1 MSKCYIIAEAG
12 VNHNGSDELA
22 LQLVEAAAKS
32 GADAVKFQTFKTE
45 NLVSQEAKTAE
56 YQKLQ
61 TGEDSQFNMLKKLE
75 ISEELH
81 IKLIDQC
88 KQSGIEFLST
98 PFDVES
104 AKFLLDL
111 GMKKIKVSSGELTNI
126 PFIKELANYD
136 MPMIVSTGMSTLAE
150 IKDAVEAIQNARE
163 IKQFKRPLSE
173 MLTILHC
180 TSNYPAKYKDI
191 NLRAIQTI
199 ENEFNIPVGYS
210 DHTEGVFV
218 SVSAVV
224 MGATIVEKHFTLDK
238 DMPGP
243 DHQASLDPEELKEMV
258 DQIRSIEWC
267 LGDGIKAPTKS
278 ELPVRELVRRS
289 VVLVLDKKA
298 GEVLKLSDLS
308 LLRPGNGIA
317 PIDIEKI
324 VGMKLLSDCKSNTT
338 IQWSDLVQ

>member
-1 MSKCYIIAEAG
+1 MNECYIVAEAG

-22 LQLVEAAAKS
+22 IKLVKVAAEA
-32 GADAVKFQTFKTE
+32 GADAVKFQTFKAE
-45 NLVSQEAKTAE
+45 SLVSQVARTAE

-61 TGEDSQFNMLKKLE
+61 TGEGSQFSMLKKLE

-111 GMKKIKVSSGELTNI
+111 GMKKIKVPSGELTNI

-150 IKDAVEAIQNARE
+150 VKDAVEAIQNIRE

-191 NLRAIQTI
+191 NLRAMQTI
-199 ENEFNIPVGYS
+199 ENEFNTPVGYS

-218 SVSAVV
+218 SVSAVA
-224 MGATIVEKHFTLDK
+224 MGATLIEKHFTLDK
-238 DMPGP
+238 DMLGP
-243 DHQASLDPEELKEMV
+243 DHKASLNPEEFKEMV
-258 DQIRSIEWC
+258 RQIRGVEQC
-267 LGDGIKAPTKS
+267 LGSGIKAPMEN
-278 ELPVRELVRRS
+278 ELPIRALVRRS
-289 VVLVLDKKA
+289 VVLKSDKKA
-298 GEVLKLSDLS
+298 NEVLELEDLI
-308 LLRPGNGIA
+308 LLRPGHGVA
-317 PIDIEKI
+317 PVDMKMV
-324 VGMKLLSDCKSNTT
+324 VGKKLLVDYKSGSTL
-338 IQWSDLVQ
+338 QWSDLA

>member
-1 MSKCYIIAEAG
+1 MNECYIIAEAG

-22 LQLVEAAAKS
+22 IKLVKVAAEA
-32 GADAVKFQTFKTE
+32 GADAVKFQTFKAE
-45 NLVSQEAKTAE
+45 SLVSQEARTAE
-56 YQKLQ
+56 YQRLQ
-61 TGEDSQFNMLKKLE
+61 TGEDSQFSMLKKLE

-111 GMKKIKVSSGELTNI
+111 GMKKIKVPSGELTNI

-150 IKDAVEAIQNARE
+150 VKDAVEAIQNIRE

-191 NLRAIQTI
+191 NLRAMQTI
-199 ENEFNIPVGYS
+199 ENEFNTPVGYS

-218 SVSAVV
+218 SVSAVA
-224 MGATIVEKHFTLDK
+224 MGATLIEKHFTLDK
-238 DMPGP
+238 DMLGP
-243 DHQASLDPEELKEMV
+243 DHKASLNPEEFKEMV
-258 DQIRSIEWC
+258 KQIRGVEQC
-267 LGDGIKAPTKS
+267 LGNGIKAPMEN
-278 ELPVRELVRRS
+278 ELPVRALVRRS
-289 VVLVLDKKA
+289 VVLTSDKKA
-298 GEVLKLSDLS
+298 NEVLELEDLI
-308 LLRPGNGIA
+308 LLRPGHGVA
-317 PIDIEKI
+317 PVDMKKV
-324 VGMKLLSDCKSNTT
+324 VGKKLLVDYKSGSTL
-338 IQWSDLVQ
+338 QWCDLA

>member
-1 MSKCYIIAEAG
+1 
-12 VNHNGSDELA
+12 
-22 LQLVEAAAKS
+22 
-32 GADAVKFQTFKTE
+32 
-45 NLVSQEAKTAE
+45 
-56 YQKLQ
+56 
-61 TGEDSQFNMLKKLE
+61 MLKKLE

-111 GMKKIKVSSGELTNI
+111 GMKKIKVPSGELTNI

-150 IKDAVEAIQNARE
+150 VKDAVEAIQNIRE

-191 NLRAIQTI
+191 NLRAMQTI
-199 ENEFNIPVGYS
+199 ENEFNTPVGYS

-218 SVSAVV
+218 SVSAVA
-224 MGATIVEKHFTLDK
+224 MGATLIEKHFTLDK
-238 DMPGP
+238 DMLGP
-243 DHQASLDPEELKEMV
+243 DHKASLNPEEFKEMV
-258 DQIRSIEWC
+258 RQIRGVEQC
-267 LGDGIKAPTKS
+267 LGSGIKAPMEN
-278 ELPVRELVRRS
+278 ELPIRALVRRS
-289 VVLVLDKKA
+289 VVLKSDKKA
-298 GEVLKLSDLS
+298 NEVLELEDLI
-308 LLRPGNGIA
+308 LLRPGHGVA
-317 PIDIEKI
+317 PVDMKMV
-324 VGMKLLSDCKSNTT
+324 VGKKLLVDYKSGSTL
-338 IQWSDLVQ
+338 QWSDLA

>member
-98 PFDVES
+98 PFDAES

-126 PFIKELANYD
+126 PFIKE
-136 MPMIVSTGMSTLAE
+136 
-150 IKDAVEAIQNARE
+150 
-163 IKQFKRPLSE
+163 
-173 MLTILHC
+173 
-180 TSNYPAKYKDI
+180 
-191 NLRAIQTI
+191 
-199 ENEFNIPVGYS
+199 
-210 DHTEGVFV
+210 
-218 SVSAVV
+218 
-224 MGATIVEKHFTLDK
+224 
-238 DMPGP
+238 
-243 DHQASLDPEELKEMV
+243 
-258 DQIRSIEWC
+258 
-267 LGDGIKAPTKS
+267 
-278 ELPVRELVRRS
+278 
-289 VVLVLDKKA
+289 
-298 GEVLKLSDLS
+298 
-308 LLRPGNGIA
+308 
-317 PIDIEKI
+317 
-324 VGMKLLSDCKSNTT
+324 
-338 IQWSDLVQ
+338 

>member
-1 MSKCYIIAEAG
+1 MNECYIIAEAG

-22 LQLVEAAAKS
+22 IKLVKVAAEA
-32 GADAVKFQTFKTE
+32 GADAIKFQTFKAE
-45 NLVSQEAKTAE
+45 SLVSQEARTAE

-61 TGEDSQFNMLKKLE
+61 TGEDSQFSMLKKLE
-75 ISEELH
+75 ISEKLH

-111 GMKKIKVSSGELTNI
+111 GMKKIKVPSGELTNI

-150 IKDAVEAIQNARE
+150 VKDAVEAIQNIRE

-191 NLRAIQTI
+191 NLRAMQTI
-199 ENEFNIPVGYS
+199 ENEFNTPVGYS

-224 MGATIVEKHFTLDK
+224 MGATLIEKHFTLDK
-238 DMPGP
+238 DMLGP
-243 DHQASLDPEELKEMV
+243 DHKASLNPEEFKEMV
-258 DQIRSIEWC
+258 KQIRDVEQC
-267 LGDGIKAPTKS
+267 LGSGIKAPMEN
-278 ELPVRELVRRS
+278 ELPVRALVRRS
-289 VVLVLDKKA
+289 VVLTSDKKA
-298 GEVLKLSDLS
+298 NEVLELEDLI
-308 LLRPGNGIA
+308 LLRPGHGVA
-317 PIDIEKI
+317 PVDMKKV
-324 VGMKLLSDCKSNTT
+324 VGKKLLVDYKSGSTL
-338 IQWSDLVQ
+338 QWCDLA

>member
-1 MSKCYIIAEAG
+1 MSCYIIAEAG

-81 IKLIDQC
+81 IKLIAKCEQLN
-88 KQSGIEFLST
+88 IEFLST
-98 PFDVES
+98 PFDTELT
-104 AKFLLDL
+104 KYLLDL
-111 GMKKIKVSSGELTNI
+111 GMKRIKIPSGELTNI
-126 PFIKELANYD
+126 PFIEKLAD
-136 MPMIVSTGMSTLAE
+136 FDVPMIMSTGMSSLE
-150 IKDAVEAIQNARE
+150 EVKDAVDSIRRVRQGQN
-163 IKQFKRPLSE
+163 FDRPISE
-173 MLTILHC
+173 VLTVLHC
-180 TSNYPAKYKDI
+180 TSNYPAKYEDI
-191 NLRAIQTI
+191 NLNAMQAMAD
-199 ENEFNIPVGYS
+199 EFSIPVGYS
-210 DHTEGVFV
+210 DHTEGIFV
-218 SVSAVV
+218 SVSAVS
-224 MGATIVEKHFTLDK
+224 MGAAIVEKHFTLDK

-258 DQIRSIEWC
+258 DQIRSIERC

-278 ELPVRELVRRS
+278 ELPMRELVRRS
-289 VVLVLDKKA
+289 VVLAIDKNA

-338 IQWSDLVQ
+338 IQWSDLAQ

>member
-22 LQLVEAAAKS
+22 LQLVGAAAAA

-81 IKLIDQC
+81 IKLIAKCEQLN
-88 KQSGIEFLST
+88 IEFLST
-98 PFDVES
+98 PFDIEL
-104 AKFLLDL
+104 AKYLLDL
-111 GMKKIKVSSGELTNI
+111 GMKRIKIPSGELTNI
-126 PFIKELANYD
+126 PLIEKLAD
-136 MPMIVSTGMSTLAE
+136 FDVPMIMSTGMSSLE
-150 IKDAVEAIQNARE
+150 EVKDAVDSIRRVRQGQN
-163 IKQFKRPLSE
+163 FDRPLSE
-173 MLTILHC
+173 VLTVLHC
-180 TSNYPAKYKDI
+180 TSNYPAKYEDI
-191 NLRAIQTI
+191 NLNAMKTMAD
-199 ENEFNIPVGYS
+199 EFDIPVGYS

-218 SVSAVV
+218 SICAVS

-258 DQIRSIEWC
+258 DQIRSIERC
-267 LGDGIKAPTKS
+267 LGGGIKAPTKS

-289 VVLVLDKKA
+289 VVLAIDKKA

-324 VGMKLLSDCKSNTT
+324 VGMKLLSDCKSNAT

>member
-191 NLRAIQTI
+191 NLRAMQTI

-218 SVSAVV
+218 SVSAVA
-224 MGATIVEKHFTLDK
+224 MGATLIEKHFTLGK

-243 DHQASLDPEELKEMV
+243 DHKASLNPEELKEMV
-258 DQIRSIEWC
+258 KQIRGVEQC
-267 LGDGIKAPTKS
+267 LGNGIKVPMENEMPIRA
-278 ELPVRELVRRS
+278 LVRRS
-289 VVLVLDKKA
+289 VVLTSDKKA
-298 GEVLKLSDLS
+298 NEVLKLEDLI
-308 LLRPGNGIA
+308 LLRPGHGVA
-317 PIDIEKI
+317 PVDMKKV
-324 VGMKLLSDCKSNTT
+324 VGKRLLVDYKSGSTL
-338 IQWSDLVQ
+338 QWSDLV